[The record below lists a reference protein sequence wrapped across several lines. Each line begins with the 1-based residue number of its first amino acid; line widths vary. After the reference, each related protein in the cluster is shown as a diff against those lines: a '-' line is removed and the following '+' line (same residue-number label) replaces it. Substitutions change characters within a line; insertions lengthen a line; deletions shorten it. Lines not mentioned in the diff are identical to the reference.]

1 MIFYCKNCNHKITK
15 KKYIFEEKFFFYI
28 GVSKSLKLLN
38 KFKKKSNLRILE
50 CNNCGLLY
58 QDISQANLKFLDKI
72 YTSKLSNISTNMDD
86 SNMGRDR
93 FNRTISKIFF
103 KNKPKNIL
111 EIGSQD
117 SFFLN
122 YLNKEFNCR
131 CVGIEPSY
139 KKNSYIKKNVKII
152 KGFFDSK
159 INLKEN
165 FDTFICL
172 WTLEHIVNIKDF
184 FETINKLKN
193 PNFTQLII
201 SVPNTNSQILNGDPG
216 IFIHEHI
223 NYFNKNSLTNIL
235 NFFNFELESYKE
247 DKTDIYFTAVSK
259 KIDFK
264 YHKSNLSLISLYR
277 KNLKLRVNKIKFI
290 NKYKKIALWGACPTT
305 INLLNIFNL
314 KYFSILDADYYKH
327 GKYIS
332 GSSKKILNPKSIN
345 FNTFDK
351 IILLPLGFSLSE
363 KKYYLNKYPKIFID
377 FFK

>member
-1 MIFYCKNCNHKITK
+1 MIFYCKNCNHKIIK
-15 KKYIFEEKFFFYI
+15 NKYIYEDKFFFYI

-58 QDISQANLKFLDKI
+58 QDISKATLKFLDKI
-72 YTSKLSNISTNMDD
+72 YTSKISNISTNMED
-86 SNMGRDR
+86 SNMGGER
-93 FNRTISKIFF
+93 FDRTISKIFF
-103 KNKPKNIL
+103 KNKPKKLL

-117 SFFLN
+117 SFFLS
-122 YLNKEFNCR
+122 YLNNKFNCQ

-159 INLKEN
+159 INLKDK

-172 WTLEHIVNIKDF
+172 WTLEHIENITDF

-201 SVPNTNSQILNGDPG
+201 SVPNTNLQILNGDPG

-235 NFFNFELESYKE
+235 NFFDFELESYKE

-259 KIDFK
+259 KMDFR
-264 YHKSNLSLISLYR
+264 YQIPNLSLISLYK

-290 NKYKKIALWGACPTT
+290 KKFKNIALWGACPTT
-305 INLLNIFNL
+305 INLSNFLNL
-314 KYFSILDADYYKH
+314 KNYSIFDIDTYKH

-332 GSSKKILNPKSIN
+332 GSPKKILNPKSVN
-345 FNTFDK
+345 FQNFDK
-351 IILLPLGFSLSE
+351 IILLPLGFSLVE
-363 KKYYLNKYPKIFID
+363 KKYFLKKYPKIFID